1 MAHLK
6 QSFAFSVNAGNSV
19 NPTLALYVVLSL
31 IVVTLLVAEF
41 VNVSIK
47 SLSSW
52 LLTYVFPLIVR
63 AKLGKSGNGEI
74 LENISDNNSFLHC
87 QSCHH
92 NILLYFIC
100 LAATS

>member
-6 QSFAFSVNAGNSV
+6 QSFVFSVNAGNSV

-47 SLSSW
+47 SLSS
-52 LLTYVFPLIVR
+52 
-63 AKLGKSGNGEI
+63 
-74 LENISDNNSFLHC
+74 
-87 QSCHH
+87 
-92 NILLYFIC
+92 
-100 LAATS
+100 